1 MNNVLRNTIQKELL
15 DAETYSKEIWR
26 VLKKIV
32 KKKKNAIAFGYELV
46 TDDNF
51 ID

>member
-15 DAETYSKEIWR
+15 DAETYSKVIWR

-32 KKKKNAIAFGYELV
+32 KKKKKLKCNCFWL
-46 TDDNF
+46 
-51 ID
+51 